1 LSFSIDLSGRP
12 LKSYV
17 LVPLLIAVLLLVSA
31 VAISSI
37 STDDYRVGG
46 TFRYS
51 IFVMPEWLST
61 ASYNQDSTS
70 GRGFVFWYGWSYEI
84 VEQQLAA
91 ANAPL
96 LKVTSESLAYN
107 QSANHAFGRGAGGIL
122 EQPPYNQMWA
132 DYWINGSVEPS
143 DSGTFFDVSFLG
155 PELPFLN
162 QLPTYEWE
170 GCGYYVNVNDLI
182 SQHNLTNGEMEIRW
196 SVWLND
202 IEASV
207 NSNSGTFRP
216 ALITYGDA
224 TLLDISVTVS
234 QGVPVEI
241 QCGNYSSA
249 TIKSSEL
256 PQSNI
261 TVDSPIDLYNPT
273 ILSLKGTVAYLAGA
287 SLLLIVA
294 EAILLYFNRPTSP
307 GPEEEKDKTLAPKT
321 NCSTSPTL
329 THDRQR

>member
-1 LSFSIDLSGRP
+1 MSFSIGWSGRP
-12 LKSYV
+12 LKGYV
-17 LVPLLIAVLLLVSA
+17 LVTVLIAVLLLVSA

-37 STDDYRVGG
+37 SADDYPVGG

-51 IFVMPEWLST
+51 IFVMPEWLNTT
-61 ASYNQDSTS
+61 AYNQESTS
-70 GRGFVFWYGWSYEI
+70 GRGFIFWYGWSYEI

-96 LKVTSESLAYN
+96 LKVTSESLTYN
-107 QSANHAFGRGAGGIL
+107 QSANHAFDRGNGLL
-122 EQPPYNQMWA
+122 EAPSYNQMWA
-132 DYWINGSVEPS
+132 VYWINGSTEPS
-143 DSGTFFDVSFLG
+143 DSGTFFEVSFLG
-155 PELPFLN
+155 PELPYLN
-162 QLPTYEWE
+162 QLPPYEWV
-170 GCGYYVNVNDLI
+170 GCGYYVNINDLI
-182 SQHNLTNGEMEIRW
+182 SQHNLTNGEVEIRW

-216 ALITYGDA
+216 AFIRYGDA

-241 QCGNYSSA
+241 HYGNYSSA

-261 TVDSPIDLYNPT
+261 TVDSSIDLYDPT
-273 ILSLKGTVAYLAGA
+273 ILSLKGSVAYLAGA

-307 GPEEEKDKTLAPKT
+307 APEKERARE
-321 NCSTSPTL
+321 
-329 THDRQR
+329 